1 MWIVPGLI
9 GAGLAKTGYAHSA
22 LLLAAIF
29 LLFWARYPVWL
40 WARSRTRQFPARAWP
55 STVVAA
61 LAGIGIAVGVATD
74 EGRWGLFGFGGLVA
88 IIMAVYLRALM
99 AGHERA
105 LATEFLGIA
114 GLGLAG
120 PAAYYSA
127 TGSLDEQ
134 ALLAWLLPT
143 LFFGTSV
150 FAVKLRVEGF
160 SRVKS
165 GSSPRPLMAVLAGCQ
180 IAVLMLVAVL
190 GLLDLVTPLTLVVYV
205 PVTIQC
211 AWTARSLKTS
221 PRIKR
226 LGLLWVAHSVLFTV
240 LVLTLV

>member
-1 MWIVPGLI
+1 
-9 GAGLAKTGYAHSA
+9 
-22 LLLAAIF
+22 
-29 LLFWARYPVWL
+29 
-40 WARSRTRQFPARAWP
+40 
-55 STVVAA
+55 VVAA

-74 EGRWGLFGFGGLVA
+74 EGRWGLFGFGAPVA
-88 IIMAVYLRALM
+88 IIMAVYLRALI

-105 LATEFLGIA
+105 LATEVLGIA

-120 PAAYYSA
+120 PATYYSA

-150 FAVKLRVEGF
+150 FAVKLRVEGY

-165 GSSPRPLMAVLAGCQ
+165 GSSPRPLMAVLAGYQ
-180 IAVLMLVAVL
+180 VAALLLVGVL
-190 GLLDLVTPLTLVVYV
+190 GVLDLVALSALVAYV
-205 PVTIQC
+205 PVTVQG
-211 AWTARSLKTS
+211 AWTARNLKTS